1 MAEIIA
7 RFADGR
13 LLVQEDKD
21 AEDYVRSGGYL
32 PFRIAHVRTVQKVLS
47 VDAHISGSPGDKIA
61 VPLKDVLISGDTLWL
76 QLRRCDL
83 GSPTF
88 TGLFSGLAAS
98 GWITS
103 ALVGVGV
110 SGLPISGHVTLAGPI
125 GSGTAALGLLSG
137 ITSGRGY
144 YETLTSG
151 RPVSGQLQVVANIIG
166 F

>member
-32 PFRIAHVRTVQKVLS
+32 PFRVAHVRTVQKVLS
-47 VDAHISGSPGDKIA
+47 VDAHISGSPGDKVA

-88 TGLFSGLAAS
+88 TGIVSGLQAAS
-98 GWITS
+98 GI
-103 ALVGVGV
+103 V
-110 SGLPISGHVTLAGPI
+110 SGIVTLDGPI

-137 ITSGRGY
+137 ITSGRGF
-144 YETLTSG
+144 YESLTSG
-151 RPVSGQLQVVANIIG
+151 RPVSGQLQIVANVIG